1 MMLVA
6 VLGAMVGVIL
16 ALTGAG
22 GGILAVP
29 LLVFGVHL
37 SMAKAGPIGLLAVGM
52 AATLGTLLGLR
63 AKIVRYKAAMLIALS
78 GMLLAPLGLWLAQ
91 RLPNRP
97 LSFLF
102 ALVLF
107 WVAYRSW
114 QQARG
119 EQARGEQVHGEG
131 QVCHEAGDLP
141 CRINPATGRFIWT
154 FATARVFVAVGAV
167 AGLLS
172 GLLGVGGG
180 FVLVPVMRRYTDLS
194 MQSIVS
200 TSMAVIALL
209 SGFNVLAS
217 SLVGQLD
224 WQIGAPFS
232 LGAVLGMLGA
242 RWFGQR
248 LAGAWLSRAF
258 ALVTA
263 AVAIGLLVKVWL

>member
-1 MMLVA
+1 MMLVVA
-6 VLGAMVGVIL
+6 LGMVVGLIL

-52 AATLGTLLGLR
+52 AAAMGALLGLR
-63 AKIVRYKAAMLIALS
+63 AKIVRYKAAVLIAAS
-78 GMLLAPLGLWLAQ
+78 GMLTAPFGLWLAQ

-114 QQARG
+114 RS
-119 EQARGEQVHGEG
+119 
-131 QVCHEAGDLP
+131 AGAAGAAQSCCADASLP

-154 FATARVFVAVGAV
+154 FATARVFVYVGAV

-217 SLVGQLD
+217 SLGGQLD
-224 WQIGAPFS
+224 WQIGAPFA

-242 RWFGQR
+242 SALAKR

-258 ALVTA
+258 AVVTV
-263 AVAIGLLVKVWL
+263 AVALGLLAKVWL